1 MRPVKLV
8 LGSILLLAGATL
20 HAAGSAEDREQ
31 TLQALLAQAGSAQ
44 ARGDFATAAESYRKA
59 VEIDPSIPELWAN
72 LGLMDHESDKH
83 AEAIQSFKKAIAI
96 KPSLFVPQLFLGIEY
111 LSAHDPHSALPYL
124 KTASKLNPNDLQ
136 AVLSLGRA
144 YSMLELGSQA
154 ADAYW
159 RAAHL
164 APNNGSAWLALG
176 TSYLQQVEND
186 ARSLNST
193 YKSSPFV
200 TLRSAETFAEQGK
213 LIEAANAYKAALA
226 VPSPPP
232 CAHAQYAI
240 TLLRQKKLPEA
251 QTQLQLEKQSPSP
264 CGLTQLGVAVAF
276 TAQGNF
282 DAGLNELSSIAAIDA
297 AFVKT
302 NLPLFSD
309 VLSADQHQS
318 LTDAIRAQQNSGS
331 LNAEIGELINAA
343 FVSDDVPSIDFAGAA
358 QPAEPSQ
365 QSSPANAVRL
375 QAAGQYSACNNQ
387 LRDGLNKLTILQTKV
402 LASCAFYSGD
412 FRTASAAA
420 QSLKENP
427 ATVVQGL
434 YWESKADE
442 KLAIAVLAH
451 AGEVEPNSPQMRILL
466 GDVLRQ
472 KRRWSEAESE
482 YRKALAL
489 DPKSRTARLSLA
501 IDLFTELKNDEALDL
516 DKSLLAEVPDDAEA
530 NLLAGEIL
538 VQQHQYEQAEPYL
551 DKCSKLKEDL
561 RPQLHLMLGQV
572 YSETGRIPEA
582 ISEYRSGLSTDQD
595 GSIHYQLARL
605 YQKSGDSAAASEQIR
620 ISKQLRERWDNQAH
634 VVLEQRSTDLSRQ

>member
-1 MRPVKLV
+1 MTRTRFILC
-8 LGSILLLAGATL
+8 SILLLAASVL
-20 HAAGSAEDREQ
+20 QAASSAEDREQ
-31 TLQALLAQAGSAQ
+31 ALQALVVQAGSAQ
-44 ARGDFATAAESYRKA
+44 ARGDFAAAAESYRKA

-72 LGLMDHESDKH
+72 LGLMEHESDQH

-96 KPSLFVPQLFLGIEY
+96 KPTLFVPQLFLGIEY
-111 LSAHDPHSALPYL
+111 LSARDPHSALPFL

-136 AVLSLGRA
+136 AALSLGRA

-154 ADAYW
+154 AEAYW
-159 RAAHL
+159 RAARL
-164 APNNGSAWLALG
+164 APNDGSAWFALG

-186 ARSLNST
+186 ARSMTST

-200 TLRSAETFAEQGK
+200 TLRTAETFAEQGK

-226 VPSPPP
+226 VPSPAP
-232 CAHAQYAI
+232 CTHAQYAI
-240 TLLRQKKLPEA
+240 TLLRQKKLQEA
-251 QTQLQLEKQSPSP
+251 QAQLQLEKQNPSP
-264 CGLTQLGVAVAF
+264 CGLTLLGIAVASM
-276 TAQGNF
+276 AQGNL
-282 DAGLNELSSIAAIDA
+282 DAGLEGVSSIAAIDA

-309 VLSADQHQS
+309 VLSADQIQS
-318 LTDAIRAQQNSGS
+318 LTEAIRARQNSGS
-331 LNAEIGELINAA
+331 LNTEIGELINSA
-343 FVSDDVPSIDFAGAA
+343 FVSDGVPSIDFTNAVR
-358 QPAEPSQ
+358 PAEASQ

-375 QAAGQYSACNNQ
+375 QAAGQYSACNNE
-387 LRDGLNKLTILQTKV
+387 LRGGLDKLTIGQMKV
-402 LASCAFYSGD
+402 LATCAFYSGD

-434 YWESKADE
+434 YWESKADQ
-442 KLAIAVLAH
+442 KLAIAALAH
-451 AGEVEPNSPQMRILL
+451 AGEVEPNSPQMHILL
-466 GDVLRQ
+466 GDVYRQ

-489 DPKSRTARLSLA
+489 DPKSRSARLSLA

-551 DKCSKLKEDL
+551 NKCSNLKEDL
-561 RPQLHLMLGQV
+561 RPQLHLMLGQI

-582 ISEYRSGLSTDQD
+582 ISEYKSGLSTDQD

-605 YQKSGDSAAASEQIR
+605 YQKSGDTEAASEQIR

>member
-1 MRPVKLV
+1 MTRTQLIFC
-8 LGSILLLAGATL
+8 SILLLAGASL

-44 ARGDFATAAESYRKA
+44 ARGDFSTAAESYRKA

-72 LGLMDHESDKH
+72 LGLMEHESDKH

-96 KPSLFVPQLFLGIEY
+96 NPSLFVPQLFLGIEY
-111 LSAHDPHSALPYL
+111 LAAQDPHAALPFL
-124 KTASKLNPNDLQ
+124 KTASKLNPKDLQ
-136 AVLSLGRA
+136 SALSLGRA

-186 ARSLNST
+186 ARSLTST

-226 VPSPPP
+226 VPSPAP
-232 CAHAQYAI
+232 CSHAQYAI
-240 TLLRQKKLPEA
+240 TLLRQKKLQEA
-251 QTQLQLEKQSPSP
+251 QAQLQLEKQRSSP
-264 CGLTQLGVAVAF
+264 CALTQLGAAVASL
-276 TAQGNF
+276 AQGNL
-282 DAGLNELSSIAAIDA
+282 DAGLDELSSIAVKDA
-297 AFVKT
+297 AFVTT

-309 VLSADQHQS
+309 ALSADQIQS
-318 LTDAIRAQQNSGS
+318 LNEAIRAKQNSGS
-331 LNAEIGELINAA
+331 LNAEIGDLIKAA
-343 FVSDDVPSIDFAGAA
+343 FVSDDIPSIDFAGTA
-358 QPAEPSQ
+358 QPAKPSQ
-365 QSSPANAVRL
+365 QVSLANASRL
-375 QAAGQYSACNNQ
+375 QATGQYSACNDE
-387 LRDGLNKLTILQTKV
+387 LRKSLDKLTILQAKV

-442 KLAIAVLAH
+442 KLAIAALTH

-466 GDVLRQ
+466 GDVFRQ

-489 DPKSRTARLSLA
+489 DPKSRSARLSLA
-501 IDLFTELKNDEALDL
+501 IDLFTELKNEEALDL
-516 DKSLLAEVPDDAEA
+516 DKSLLAEVPDDPEA

-538 VQQHQYEQAEPYL
+538 VQQHQFEQAEPYL
-551 DKCSKLKEDL
+551 DKCSNLKQDL

-582 ISEYRSGLSTDQD
+582 ISEYKLGLSTDQD

-634 VVLEQRSTDLSRQ
+634 VVLQQRSTDLSRQ